1 MPKMTSTKGDIAFDF
16 KIPYYLSVKY
26 KSGELETPFTQKE
39 RNTTRSEYHPLLS
52 RALLLNGKFQQD
64 RQAVKAQDTIFERDA
79 RAGAKSWNM
88 PII

>member
-1 MPKMTSTKGDIAFDF
+1 MEFDF
-16 KIPYYLSVKY
+16 KISHYLSVKY
-26 KSGELETPFTQKE
+26 KSVELETTFILKE
-39 RNTTRSEYHPLLS
+39 KTTARSEYHPLLS
-52 RALLLNGKFQQD
+52 RAFLLNGKFQQD